1 MYLCE
6 KTDFA
11 NGFYSVLLASVVYFF
26 VFFFRFGP
34 VAGCRKVET
43 EQFVIIRIFIDILDT
58 TIVFRLKRN
67 PRY

>member
-11 NGFYSVLLASVVYFF
+11 NGFYSVLLALVVYFF

-34 VAGCRKVET
+34 VAGCHKVET
-43 EQFVIIRIFIDILDT
+43 EQFAIIRIFIDVLDT
-58 TIVFRLKRN
+58 TTVFR
-67 PRY
+67 

>member
-11 NGFYSVLLASVVYFF
+11 NGFYSVLLVLVVCFSVL
-26 VFFFRFGP
+26 FFRFGP
-34 VAGCRKVET
+34 VAGCRKVER
-43 EQFVIIRIFIDILDT
+43 EEFVIIRIFIDILDT
-58 TIVFRLKRN
+58 AIVFRLKRN

>member
-6 KTDFA
+6 KIDFSI
-11 NGFYSVLLASVVYFF
+11 GFCSVLLALVGCFS

-34 VAGCRKVET
+34 VAGCHKVET

-58 TIVFRLKRN
+58 AIVFRLKRN
-67 PRY
+67 PKY